1 MEGIFL
7 YPDEYIQFL
16 THFHG
21 DRDYFECHEVLEEYW
36 KKTASGNKD
45 SIWVG
50 LILMAVSTYHHRL
63 NNFNGAKRT
72 LEKAITIFENQHE
85 SLKQLGLDPQQ
96 LLQILS
102 ERLALITTE
111 HTYKSFQLP
120 INDPLLLEQCA
131 AICNQL
137 NIRWGQDSDLA
148 NITLIQRH
156 KLRDR
161 TDVIQERI
169 QSLNIRRRSN
179 E

>member
-1 MEGIFL
+1 M

-16 THFHG
+16 AHFHG

-36 KKTASGNKD
+36 KKTAPRKKD

-72 LEKAITIFENQHE
+72 LEKAITIFENQNE
-85 SLKQLGLDPQQ
+85 TLKQLGLDPQP

-102 ERLALITTE
+102 ERLALITSE
-111 HTYKSFQLP
+111 QTYKSFQLP
-120 INDPLLLEQCA
+120 ISDPLLLEQCI

-137 NIRWGQDSDLA
+137 NIRWGQDSDFA
-148 NITLIQRH
+148 NVTIIQRH